1 MRLPNSEVHY
11 EDALVLH
18 KIKLSSASRTKSAHK
33 MKILPIFYTLLSSAY
48 AIVPEAQIHQIPLE
62 KNQPARLPNL
72 VKLNSIFDLS
82 PKWNVKGAMFL
93 EEGRLVV
100 KEQSGAIWS
109 KEPLV
114 DSKKDW
120 TVEVVFRN
128 SERVDVDDHLYFDSN
143 GFSFWLLDSE
153 APQDSANYGGPQVY
167 DGLHFLINNKEGRG
181 LKIFA
186 NDRTKKLAN
195 SKALSL
201 GECDLN
207 YLDSMVPFT
216 LRISYS
222 SKNSIFKVQVDNNLC
237 FRTNK
242 LTFDKLKNDFS
253 FGVSA
258 STDPQ
263 SQEYWELLR
272 LDTHNELTEDA
283 IDDHDLIQEGLVK
296 MVTVTQVD
304 DSKATESPVI
314 NRKSLMENVHES
326 KSHNGLA
333 NFDTHIDDINKKLES
348 LEMALSNIDNSQVL
362 ELSVAL
368 QEVKDVQTKQL
379 AVLEDMKKTNEE
391 LRKLLSS
398 QFKEM
403 VSSVGILHQ
412 KVIDEIKHH
421 QLETHNIE
429 DKVDLLMVNHKEILK
444 QYMNYAGELDRK
456 SDSSEFFNVVVKWVL
471 VPFFVLMAGL
481 SLLVYRL
488 RKDIK
493 HSKII

>member
-1 MRLPNSEVHY
+1 
-11 EDALVLH
+11 
-18 KIKLSSASRTKSAHK
+18 
-33 MKILPIFYTLLSSAY
+33 
-48 AIVPEAQIHQIPLE
+48 
-62 KNQPARLPNL
+62 
-72 VKLNSIFDLS
+72 
-82 PKWNVKGAMFL
+82 MFL

-109 KEPLV
+109 REPLA
-114 DSKKDW
+114 DSKNDW

-128 SERVDVDDHLYFDSN
+128 SEREEVDDHLYFDSN

-153 APQDSANYGGPQVY
+153 APQDSSNYGGPQVY

-186 NDRTKKLAN
+186 NDGTKTLAN
-195 SKALSL
+195 SKAVSL
-201 GECDLN
+201 GGCDLN
-207 YLDSMVPFT
+207 YLDSMIPFT

-222 SKNSIFKVQVDNNLC
+222 SKKSIFKVQVDNNLC
-237 FRTNK
+237 FKTNK
-242 LTFDKLKNDFS
+242 LSFNKLKNNFM

-258 STDPQ
+258 STDPK

-272 LDTHNELTEDA
+272 LDTHDVLTEDA
-283 IDDHDLIQEGLVK
+283 IDDHDMMKEGLVK

-304 DSKATESPVI
+304 GSEATEAPVV
-314 NRKSLMENVHES
+314 NRKSLMENVHEGN
-326 KSHNGLA
+326 SHNGFA
-333 NFDTHIDDINKKLES
+333 KFDAHIYSINEKLDS
-348 LEMALSNIDNSQVL
+348 LEKALGNIDNSQVSQ
-362 ELSVAL
+362 LSVAL

-379 AVLEDMKKTNEE
+379 AVLEDMKRTHEE
-391 LRKLLSS
+391 LQKLLSS
-398 QFKEM
+398 HFKEM

-429 DKVDLLMVNHKEILK
+429 DKVDLLMANHKEILK
-444 QYMNYAGELDRK
+444 QYMSYAGELERK
-456 SDSSEFFNVVVKWVL
+456 SDSSEFFSVVVKWVL
-471 VPFFVLMAGL
+471 LPFFVLMAGL